1 MSATLQQAINQTD
14 SQQKEQSLR
23 QILDQPAGKLSP
35 LPLLPSPVS
44 VPDYP
49 YVSVLGPRDED
60 LLKDKEQAI
69 LELGKLYRDQK

>member
-1 MSATLQQAINQTD
+1 MSAALQQAINQTD

-35 LPLLPSPVS
+35 SLSLSPVS